1 MQDNET
7 EGISDTPNE
16 SGDAQHEDRIER
28 LRDIAN
34 KLERVERHTSPDDVR
49 INLYDDRDQLTL
61 VFNRGGEDA

>member
-1 MQDNET
+1 MQDNDT
-7 EGISDTPNE
+7 GGINDTPNE
-16 SGDAQHEDRIER
+16 SGGEQYQDRIER

-61 VFNRGGEDA
+61 VFQRGEDDA